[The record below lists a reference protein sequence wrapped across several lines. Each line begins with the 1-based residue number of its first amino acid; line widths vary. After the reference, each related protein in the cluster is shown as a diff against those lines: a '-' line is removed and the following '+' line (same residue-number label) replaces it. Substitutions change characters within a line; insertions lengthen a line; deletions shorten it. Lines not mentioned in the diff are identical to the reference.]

1 MLEGA
6 FWFFGC
12 GVLVLVSLGSV
23 AHRTEGTSEFFDA
36 SVFALFLPLV
46 SSALVCFVKGI
57 QEVWQS

>member
-12 GVLVLVSLGSV
+12 GVLVLVSLGPV
-23 AHRTEGTSEFFDA
+23 AQRTEGTSGFFDA
-36 SVFALFLPLV
+36 SVFALSLPLM